1 MSGQLVALPTR
12 ARAWD
17 GPDPDDDGGPAAG
30 EDVAARVVRLGE
42 RGRSLACVA

>member
-1 MSGQLVALPTR
+1 MSGQLVAMPTR
-12 ARAWD
+12 AWE